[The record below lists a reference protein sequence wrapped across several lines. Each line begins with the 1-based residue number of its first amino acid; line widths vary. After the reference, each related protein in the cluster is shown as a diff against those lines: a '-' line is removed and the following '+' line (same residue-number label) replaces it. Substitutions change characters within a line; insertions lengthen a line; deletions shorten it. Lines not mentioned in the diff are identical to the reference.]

1 MVYIHI
7 GVGFSVVCFEFYG
20 QCESLDAWNGQQRF
34 TLFLCPYR
42 PSCSSVLGSTGF
54 YEMSVPTDMVI
65 PGTANAH
72 PCNGVTSDAL
82 PETAASDTISK
93 PSSETG
99 VSTKN
104 TLFPNTLNEKSF
116 DALQDCPT
124 ETDETSAKQGGG
136 ISTSHHQ
143 TVPLSQGDE
152 EQSSGGRMFAANP
165 SPVTVPEPPLTIQAL
180 PPSLNVQPS
189 TLNVPRSS
197 FNDKHWYALRTTY
210 SREQQA
216 YDYITAHGGTAYL
229 PTINVHKEIEGK
241 HVTKRESRIPN
252 ILFAY
257 GTLQEIQ
264 HFVYDNINLPY
275 LRFYYSQERFNGNI
289 VRRPLIVPER
299 QMESLRILCAI
310 DDGNIA
316 LVPQTDTHFHKGQ
329 EVRITQGRFAGIT
342 GRVARY
348 QGQQRVAV
356 IIDGLITIATAYIP
370 TAFLIPIND

>member
-1 MVYIHI
+1 
-7 GVGFSVVCFEFYG
+7 
-20 QCESLDAWNGQQRF
+20 
-34 TLFLCPYR
+34 
-42 PSCSSVLGSTGF
+42 
-54 YEMSVPTDMVI
+54 MSVPTDMVI

>member
-1 MVYIHI
+1 
-7 GVGFSVVCFEFYG
+7 
-20 QCESLDAWNGQQRF
+20 
-34 TLFLCPYR
+34 
-42 PSCSSVLGSTGF
+42 
-54 YEMSVPTDMVI
+54 MSVPTDMVI

-82 PETAASDTISK
+82 PETKASDTITK
-93 PSSETG
+93 PSSQTG

-104 TLFPNTLNEKSF
+104 TLFPNTLNKKSL

-136 ISTSHHQ
+136 ISPSHHQ

-152 EQSSGGRMFAANP
+152 EQSSGGGMF
-165 SPVTVPEPPLTIQAL
+165 PEPPLTIQE
-180 PPSLNVQPS
+180 
-189 TLNVPRSS
+189 PRSS

-216 YDYITAHGGTAYL
+216 YDYITAHGGMAYL
-229 PTINVHKEIEGK
+229 PTINVHKEIDGK

-264 HFVYDNINLPY
+264 RFVYDNKNLPY

>member
-7 GVGFSVVCFEFYG
+7 GVGFSVVCFNFTG
-20 QCESLDAWNGQQRF
+20 NARASMRGTDNNGSRF
-34 TLFLCPYR
+34 FLCPYR

-93 PSSETG
+93 PGSETG

-104 TLFPNTLNEKSF
+104 TLFPNTLNEKS
-116 DALQDCPT
+116 LVVPQDCST

-136 ISTSHHQ
+136 ISPSHHQ
-143 TVPLSQGDE
+143 TVPLTQGDE
-152 EQSSGGRMFAANP
+152 EQSSGGGMFPANP
-165 SPVTVPEPPLTIQAL
+165 SPVTVPEPPLTVPA
-180 PPSLNVQPS
+180 PHSSLNIKPS
-189 TLNVPRSS
+189 TFNVK
-197 FNDKHWYALRTTY
+197 NWYALRTTY

-229 PTINVHKEIEGK
+229 PTINVHKEIDGK

-275 LRFYYSQERFNGNI
+275 LRFYYTQERFNGNI

-316 LVPQTDTHFHKGQ
+316 LVPQTDIHFHKGQ

>member
-42 PSCSSVLGSTGF
+42 PSRSSVLGSTGF

-104 TLFPNTLNEKSF
+104 TLFPNTLNEKSL
-116 DALQDCPT
+116 DVPQDCST

-136 ISTSHHQ
+136 ISPSHHQ

-152 EQSSGGRMFAANP
+152 EQSSGGGMFPANP

-180 PPSLNVQPS
+180 PPSLNAQPS
-189 TLNVPRSS
+189 T
-197 FNDKHWYALRTTY
+197 FTAKHWYALRTTY

-216 YDYITAHGGTAYL
+216 YEYINTHGGTAYL
-229 PTINVHKEIEGK
+229 PTINVHKEVDGK

-264 HFVYDNINLPY
+264 RFVYDNKNLPY

>member
-99 VSTKN
+99 VPTKN
-104 TLFPNTLNEKSF
+104 TLFPNTLNEKSL

-124 ETDETSAKQGGG
+124 ETDE
-136 ISTSHHQ
+136 
-143 TVPLSQGDE
+143 
-152 EQSSGGRMFAANP
+152 QSSGGGMFAANP
-165 SPVTVPEPPLTIQAL
+165 SPLTVPAPHS
-180 PPSLNVQPS
+180 SLNAQPS

-229 PTINVHKEIEGK
+229 PTINVHKEIDGK

-275 LRFYYSQERFNGNI
+275 LRLYYTQERFNGNI

>member
-1 MVYIHI
+1 
-7 GVGFSVVCFEFYG
+7 
-20 QCESLDAWNGQQRF
+20 
-34 TLFLCPYR
+34 
-42 PSCSSVLGSTGF
+42 
-54 YEMSVPTDMVI
+54 MSVPTDMVI

-82 PETAASDTISK
+82 PETKASDTITK

-104 TLFPNTLNEKSF
+104 TLFPNTLKEKSL
-116 DALQDCPT
+116 DAPQDCST

-136 ISTSHHQ
+136 ISPSHHQ

-152 EQSSGGRMFAANP
+152 EQSSGGGMFPANP
-165 SPVTVPEPPLTIQAL
+165 SPVTVPEPPLTIPAP

-229 PTINVHKEIEGK
+229 PTLNVHKEVDGK

-264 HFVYDNINLPY
+264 RFVYDNKNLPY
-275 LRFYYSQERFNGNI
+275 LRFYYSRERFNGNI

>member
-82 PETAASDTISK
+82 PETKASDTITK
-93 PSSETG
+93 PSSQTG

-104 TLFPNTLNEKSF
+104 TLFPNTLNEKS
-116 DALQDCPT
+116 LVVPQDCPT

-136 ISTSHHQ
+136 ISPSHHQ

-152 EQSSGGRMFAANP
+152 EQSSGGGMFPANP
-165 SPVTVPEPPLTIQAL
+165 SPVTVPEPPLTVPA
-180 PPSLNVQPS
+180 PPSSLNAQPS
-189 TLNVPRSS
+189 TFTAKR
-197 FNDKHWYALRTTY
+197 WYALRTTY

-216 YDYITAHGGTAYL
+216 YEYINTLGGTAYL
-229 PTINVHKEIEGK
+229 PTINVHKEVDGK

-264 HFVYDNINLPY
+264 RFVYDNKNLPY

-370 TAFLIPIND
+370 TAFLELVNDNGER

>member
-1 MVYIHI
+1 
-7 GVGFSVVCFEFYG
+7 
-20 QCESLDAWNGQQRF
+20 
-34 TLFLCPYR
+34 
-42 PSCSSVLGSTGF
+42 
-54 YEMSVPTDMVI
+54 MSVPTDMVI

-82 PETAASDTISK
+82 PETEASDTISK

-104 TLFPNTLNEKSF
+104 TLFPNTLNEKSL

-136 ISTSHHQ
+136 ISPSHQQ

-152 EQSSGGRMFAANP
+152 EQSSRGGMFAANP
-165 SPVTVPEPPLTIQAL
+165 SPVTVPEPPLT
-180 PPSLNVQPS
+180 VK
-189 TLNVPRSS
+189 R
-197 FNDKHWYALRTTY
+197 WYALRTTY

-229 PTINVHKEIEGK
+229 PTINVHKEIDGK

-275 LRFYYSQERFNGNI
+275 LRFYYTKERFNGNI

-370 TAFLIPIND
+370 TAFLIPINDK

>member
-1 MVYIHI
+1 M
-7 GVGFSVVCFEFYG
+7 
-20 QCESLDAWNGQQRF
+20 
-34 TLFLCPYR
+34 
-42 PSCSSVLGSTGF
+42 
-54 YEMSVPTDMVI
+54 
-65 PGTANAH
+65 
-72 PCNGVTSDAL
+72 
-82 PETAASDTISK
+82 
-93 PSSETG
+93 
-99 VSTKN
+99 
-104 TLFPNTLNEKSF
+104 FP
-116 DALQDCPT
+116 
-124 ETDETSAKQGGG
+124 
-136 ISTSHHQ
+136 
-143 TVPLSQGDE
+143 
-152 EQSSGGRMFAANP
+152 ANP
-165 SPVTVPEPPLTIQAL
+165 SPVTVPEPPLTIPA
-180 PPSLNVQPS
+180 PHSSLNIKPS

-216 YDYITAHGGTAYL
+216 YEYINTHGGTAYL
-229 PTINVHKEIEGK
+229 PTINVHKEINGK

-264 HFVYDNINLPY
+264 RFVYDNKNLPY

-299 QMESLRILCAI
+299 QMESMRILCAI

-370 TAFLIPIND
+370 TAFLELVNDNGER

>member
-1 MVYIHI
+1 
-7 GVGFSVVCFEFYG
+7 
-20 QCESLDAWNGQQRF
+20 
-34 TLFLCPYR
+34 
-42 PSCSSVLGSTGF
+42 
-54 YEMSVPTDMVI
+54 MSVPTDMVI

-104 TLFPNTLNEKSF
+104 TLFPNTLNEKSL
-116 DALQDCPT
+116 DALQDCST
-124 ETDETSAKQGGG
+124 DTDETSAKQGGG
-136 ISTSHHQ
+136 ISPSHHQ
-143 TVPLSQGDE
+143 TLPLSQGDE
-152 EQSSGGRMFAANP
+152 EQSSGGGMFPVNP
-165 SPVTVPEPPLTIQAL
+165 SPVTVPEPPLTVPAL
-180 PPSLNVQPS
+180 PPSLNIKPS

-229 PTINVHKEIEGK
+229 PTINVHKEIDGK

-252 ILFAY
+252 ILFVY
-257 GTLQEIQ
+257 GTLQEVQ
-264 HFVYDNINLPY
+264 RFVYDNKNLPY

>member
-1 MVYIHI
+1 
-7 GVGFSVVCFEFYG
+7 
-20 QCESLDAWNGQQRF
+20 
-34 TLFLCPYR
+34 
-42 PSCSSVLGSTGF
+42 
-54 YEMSVPTDMVI
+54 MVI

-82 PETAASDTISK
+82 PETKASDTISK

-104 TLFPNTLNEKSF
+104 TLFPNTLNEKSL

-136 ISTSHHQ
+136 ISPSHHQ

-152 EQSSGGRMFAANP
+152 EQSSGGGMFPANP
-165 SPVTVPEPPLTIQAL
+165 SPVTVPEPPLTV
-180 PPSLNVQPS
+180 PSPHSSLNIKPS
-189 TLNVPRSS
+189 TFNVKRSS

-229 PTINVHKEIEGK
+229 PTINVHKEVDGK

-257 GTLQEIQ
+257 GTLHELQR
-264 HFVYDNINLPY
+264 FVYDNKNLPY

-370 TAFLIPIND
+370 TAFLIPINN

>member
-1 MVYIHI
+1 
-7 GVGFSVVCFEFYG
+7 
-20 QCESLDAWNGQQRF
+20 
-34 TLFLCPYR
+34 
-42 PSCSSVLGSTGF
+42 
-54 YEMSVPTDMVI
+54 MSVPADIVI
-65 PGTANAH
+65 PGTASNL
-72 PCNGVTSDAL
+72 PSTGVTPDAL
-82 PETAASDTISK
+82 PETTASVTISE
-93 PSSETG
+93 PSSQTG

-104 TLFPNTLNEKSF
+104 NLS
-116 DALQDCPT
+116 PT
-124 ETDETSAKQGGG
+124 AINDKT
-136 ISTSHHQ
+136 
-143 TVPLSQGDE
+143 
-152 EQSSGGRMFAANP
+152 
-165 SPVTVPEPPLTIQAL
+165 PLTVK
-180 PPSLNVQPS
+180 N
-189 TLNVPRSS
+189 
-197 FNDKHWYALRTTY
+197 WYALRTTY

-216 YDYITAHGGTAYL
+216 YDYITTHGGTAYL
-229 PTINVHKEIEGK
+229 PTINVHKEIDGK

-275 LRFYYSQERFNGNI
+275 LRFYYSQQRFEGNL

-370 TAFLIPIND
+370 TAFLIPVNDSLTVNR

>member
-82 PETAASDTISK
+82 PETKASDTITK
-93 PSSETG
+93 PSSQTG

-104 TLFPNTLNEKSF
+104 TLFPNTLNEKSL
-116 DALQDCPT
+116 DAPQDCST

-136 ISTSHHQ
+136 ISPSHHQ

-152 EQSSGGRMFAANP
+152 EQSSGGGMFPANP

-180 PPSLNVQPS
+180 PPSLNIKPS
-189 TLNVPRSS
+189 TLNVPPSS

-229 PTINVHKEIEGK
+229 PTINVHKEVDGK

-275 LRFYYSQERFNGNI
+275 LRFYYTQERFNGNI

>member
-1 MVYIHI
+1 
-7 GVGFSVVCFEFYG
+7 
-20 QCESLDAWNGQQRF
+20 
-34 TLFLCPYR
+34 
-42 PSCSSVLGSTGF
+42 
-54 YEMSVPTDMVI
+54 MVI

-82 PETAASDTISK
+82 PETKASDTISK

-104 TLFPNTLNEKSF
+104 TLFPNTLNEKSL

-136 ISTSHHQ
+136 ISPSHHQ

-152 EQSSGGRMFAANP
+152 EQSSGGGMLPANP
-165 SPVTVPEPPLTIQAL
+165 SPVTVPEPPLTVQAL
-180 PPSLNVQPS
+180 PPSLNVPAPPPSLNIKPS
-189 TLNVPRSS
+189 TFNVK
-197 FNDKHWYALRTTY
+197 NWYALRTTY

-229 PTINVHKEIEGK
+229 PTINVHKEIDGK

-275 LRFYYSQERFNGNI
+275 LRFYYTQERFNGNI